1 VKLKWFVF
9 LVLSAI
15 TAVSPAGTSGQA
27 RLQTEGSQVDL
38 NIRFYD
44 KKIYHISGGSEE
56 PVFVQVTLA
65 NRSPVSYRF
74 KLADER
80 IFSVDF
86 DVRSLSNQ
94 SLPPADYIM
103 RKRSESRNV
112 FFREIAVEPG
122 ESFSFVE
129 DLRHYADLRQAGS
142 FVVQARIFPEL
153 FRTGGS
159 SFFLESNRLN
169 LNLIPPAL
177 PGPGGIPFDLDVE
190 TNAVLVREKLPPDE
204 VIRYMLR
211 ARQKSQWEKFFLYI
225 DLQAMLTRDEARERS
240 WRNETEEGRIRML
253 ARYKEELK
261 NSTAD
266 NGDISLIPTDFRI
279 ENTSYNNETGAV
291 TAVEWFSVGRLT
303 ERRRYTYRLRR
314 KDDIWTVQYYTVEK
328 LGTE

>member
-1 VKLKWFVF
+1 VKHTWYLF
-9 LVLSAI
+9 LALAAL
-15 TAVSPAGTSGQA
+15 TAVQA
-27 RLQTEGSQVDL
+27 AAADVDL

-44 KKIYHISGGSEE
+44 KKVYHISGAGGE
-56 PVFVQVTLA
+56 PILVQATIT
-65 NRSPVSYRF
+65 NRSPVTYRF

-80 IFSVDF
+80 IFSIDF

-94 SLPPADYIM
+94 SLPAADYIL

-112 FFREIAVEPG
+112 FFREVTIEPG

-129 DLRHYADLRQAGS
+129 DIRRYAELREPGS
-142 FVVQARIFPEL
+142 FVIQARIFPEL
-153 FRTGGS
+153 FRLGGS
-159 SFFLESNRLN
+159 PVFLESNRLN

-177 PGPGGIPFDLDVE
+177 PGPGGVPFDLDVE

-204 VIRYMLR
+204 VIRYTLT
-211 ARQKSQWEKFFLYI
+211 ALQKSQWEKFFLYI
-225 DLQAMLTRDEARERS
+225 DLEAMLARDEARERR
-240 WRNETEEGRIRML
+240 WRNESEEGRIRMI

-266 NGDISLIPTDFRI
+266 NGDISLVPVDFQI
-279 ENTSYNNETGAV
+279 ESTAYNNENGTVVV
-291 TAVEWFSVGRLT
+291 TEWFKERRVT

-314 KDDIWTVQYYTVEK
+314 KDDIWTIQYYTVEK